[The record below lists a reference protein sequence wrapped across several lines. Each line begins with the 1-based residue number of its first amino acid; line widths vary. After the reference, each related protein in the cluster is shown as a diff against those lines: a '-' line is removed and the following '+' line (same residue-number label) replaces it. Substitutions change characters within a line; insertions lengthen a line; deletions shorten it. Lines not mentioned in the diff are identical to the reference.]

1 MFELSKKEIVKR
13 NFFVYRT
20 AKFISGTGYRLLSRN
35 HVEILPI
42 LKKLKKENAVFLYT
56 GLHRSLWETSGVLSC
71 IGFHKLPIPFIGMGD
86 NLVKGKFYVSFA
98 SKAGAFLVKRPKSR
112 REVIES
118 SKKLKTYILYFTAH
132 GTDVTIFPEGTRRN
146 IPEKGKYGDF
156 FSTAFEALLEYE
168 KNKEKILAE
177 HKELRA
183 HDTYVV
189 PFNTDYSKI
198 REGRELVKE
207 PGAKPRTL
215 HILDSLKMLKHIG
228 DLYISFG
235 EPIKIADHLDK
246 TRKELAVFAREK
258 CLELV
263 KILPINIVALAILD
277 AHKAG
282 QIKTDKILDNI
293 TKNIKK
299 LAHLKERF
307 RGFEPDEAPQDI
319 LAKVARY
326 EAAFRKIDAVN
337 LPLYRLYANY
347 IHHYWESGKR

>member
-13 NFFVYRT
+13 NFFVYHT
-20 AKFISGTGYRLLSRN
+20 AKFISDMGYRLLSGP
-35 HVEILPI
+35 HVEIPI
-42 LKKLKKENAVFLYT
+42 DLKKLKKKNAVFLYS
-56 GLHRSLWETSGVLSC
+56 GLHKSLWETTGVLSC
-71 IGFHKLPIPFIGMGD
+71 IGIHNLPIPFIGMGD

-118 SKKLKTYILYFTAH
+118 SQKLKTYILYFIAH
-132 GTDVTIFPEGTRRN
+132 GTDITIFPEGTRRN

-177 HKELRA
+177 YKELRA
-183 HDTYVV
+183 LDTYVV
-189 PFNTDYSKI
+189 PFNIDYSKI
-198 REGRELVKE
+198 REDRELVKE

-215 HILDSLKMLKHIG
+215 HIFDSLKMLKHVG

-277 AHKAG
+277 AHESG

-307 RGFEPDEAPQDI
+307 RRFDPDEAPQDI
-319 LAKVARY
+319 LAKVAHD
-326 EAAFRKIDAVN
+326 EVAFRKIDTAR

-347 IHHYWESGKR
+347 IHHYWERGKK